1 MKLFFTRHGES
12 EANILH
18 EFSNRGFKHPLTEKG
33 KHQARDLVQKLAP
46 IGIDQIFSSPLMRA
60 VQTSEIVAEAF
71 QLSLKTTDALR
82 EYDTGVLEGT
92 SDAAGWKIDEGV
104 IHTWVGGKWAT
115 RIEGGES
122 LFDMRLRFVPFIE
135 KLGREHGESSE
146 NILLVSHGGLYRH
159 MLPLVLLNIDPDYA
173 LNHPIRNT
181 AIIVGEYTSKGLVC
195 VEWCGEK
202 FEGGS

>member
-1 MKLFFTRHGES
+1 MKLIFTRHGES
-12 EANILH
+12 EANILR

-33 KHQARDLVQKLAP
+33 KQQARDLAQKLAP
-46 IGIDQIFSSPLMRA
+46 LGIDQIFSSPLMRA

-71 QLSLKTTDALR
+71 QVSLEKTDALR
-82 EYDTGVLEGT
+82 EYDCGVLEGT
-92 SDAAGWKIDEGV
+92 SDAAGWKIYDDVMRE
-104 IHTWVGGKWAT
+104 WVSGKWHS

-122 LFDMRLRFVPFIE
+122 LFDMRLRFVPFVE
-135 KLGREHGESSE
+135 RLAREHGESSQ

-159 MLPLVLLNIDPDYA
+159 MLPLVLLNIDPDFA

-181 AIIVGEYTSKGLVC
+181 AIIVAEPGTKGLMC

-202 FEGGS
+202 M